1 MYVIPKPQKWK
12 IGEESFVLSYDKKI
26 VVDIS
31 CGMEAFAYA
40 KQIQT
45 EMLQSIGYKLAV
57 IKGKSLKAGIV
68 LSIDPTE
75 ERNSEE
81 YSLCVNEK
89 GIKVEGKSL
98 KGLFYGVQSLRQ
110 ILRQA
115 GAKIPYMEISDYP
128 SMSVRGFYHD
138 VTRGRIPTLDYLKK
152 LADKAAFYKLNQ
164 LQLYVEHTY
173 LFEDFSE
180 LWRDDTPLTAEDILE
195 LDRYCKSLHIDL
207 VPSLSS
213 FGHLYKLLRTK
224 TYCHLCEL
232 EGTAKEPFSFID
244 RMRHHTIDV
253 SNSESLGVITK
264 LMDEYMALFSSKYY
278 NICADE
284 TFDLGKGKNQ
294 KRTRELGTERV
305 YIAFVR
311 KLCEHVIS
319 RGKIPMFWG
328 DIISVHPEYV
338 SELPKETICLNWGYS
353 PEITEDVTVRF
364 AKAGV
369 KQYLCPGVR
378 GWNQLINEIGDSYE
392 NIKRMCTYAAKYQA
406 LGVLTTDWGDYGN
419 INHPDFSLT
428 GMIYGAAFSWNTEIV
443 DYEEIN
449 RQISRVEFMDSSE
462 EFVKIIEAAA
472 KSWEFKWV
480 DAIFY
485 KEKNVW
491 KMTEECMGK
500 LPQAVEKLDTISMQL
515 YTVLPKMSESAR
527 SVVKPYLVA
536 LQGMRLLQ
544 NIGMLLQGDDSDRK
558 AVLASDLEGWFMDYK
573 EIWRSVSREAELFRL
588 QQVVNWYADKLR
600 ES

>member
-1 MYVIPKPQKWK
+1 
-12 IGEESFVLSYDKKI
+12 
-26 VVDIS
+26 
-31 CGMEAFAYA
+31 
-40 KQIQT
+40 
-45 EMLQSIGYKLAV
+45 
-57 IKGKSLKAGIV
+57 
-68 LSIDPTE
+68 
-75 ERNSEE
+75 
-81 YSLCVNEK
+81 
-89 GIKVEGKSL
+89 
-98 KGLFYGVQSLRQ
+98 
-110 ILRQA
+110 
-115 GAKIPYMEISDYP
+115 MEILDYP

-152 LADKAAFYKLNQ
+152 LADKISFYKINQ

-195 LDRYCKSLHIDL
+195 LDQYCKNLHIDL

-224 TYCHLCEL
+224 TYRHLCEL
-232 EGTAKEPFSFID
+232 EGMAEEPFSFID
-244 RMRHHTIDV
+244 RMHHHTIDV
-253 SNSESLGVITK
+253 SNSESFEVVTR

-284 TFDLGKGKNQ
+284 TFDLGKGRNQ
-294 KRTRELGTERV
+294 EMARELGTERV
-305 YIAFVR
+305 YIEFVR

-319 RGKIPMFWG
+319 RGRIPMFWG
-328 DIISVHPEYV
+328 DIISAHPEYV
-338 SELPKETICLNWGYS
+338 AELPKETICLNWGYS
-353 PEITEDVTVRF
+353 PEITEDTTVRF

-378 GWNQLINEIGDSYE
+378 GWNQLINEIGNSYE
-392 NIKRMCTYAAKYQA
+392 NIKRMCTYAARYQA
-406 LGVLTTDWGDYGN
+406 LGILTTDWGDYGN

-428 GMIYGAAFSWNTEIV
+428 GMIYGAAFSWNTDILE
-443 DYEEIN
+443 YEEIN

-462 EFVKIIEAAA
+462 EFVKIIAEAA
-472 KSWEFKWV
+472 KSWVFKWADV
-480 DAIFY
+480 IFY
-485 KEKNVW
+485 KEKNEW
-491 KMTEECMGK
+491 KMTEEYMEK
-500 LPQAVEKLDTISMQL
+500 LPQSVEKLDAICMQL

-527 SVVKPYLVA
+527 VMVKPYLVA

-544 NIGMLLQGDDSDRK
+544 NIGMELQGEDDDKK
-558 AVLASDLEGWFMDYK
+558 AELASDLEGWFMDYK

-600 ES
+600 ESSAECFGGML